1 MKKYVFKASGFLAA
15 VLFLAGCGVESG
27 NSGND
32 ENDGVEAEADNNGN
46 AEAEET
52 EENANNEAVE
62 AEYEW
67 QMGWNSG
74 LDDDSKGEAAKAFA
88 EYVVEASD
96 GRVDIEFFPN
106 ETYATS
112 PEMIDAVQV
121 GALDMAL
128 PGANELA
135 GLIPEYAALSLPF
148 LTEGAEEAHAV
159 LDGPVGDDLKA
170 LGEEQGFVTLND
182 VELGF
187 AQITNN
193 VRPIEEPSD
202 LEGMTIRSPNDV
214 SLIETFNALGSSVST
229 MAYTEIY
236 SGLSQ
241 GVIDGQFN
249 PLLSIYDQNMQEVQD
264 YLAVTNHTYYY
275 SYFIMNAD
283 LFNSLDDELQEI
295 IREGSERA
303 RDAAREFIA
312 SEEEAALERAED
324 EFEVVTY
331 PDLEPFQE
339 AVLPVYDEVADVMG
353 EEMIQD
359 MRDFLEE
366 YRNN

>member
-1 MKKYVFKASGFLAA
+1 MKKTYSLTAGAA
-15 VLFLAGCGVESG
+15 VFLFLSACGVESG
-27 NSGND
+27 ETNNAAQENEETNNSADNAAEESEND
-32 ENDGVEAEADNNGN
+32 EASNNSADAEH
-46 AEAEET
+46 
-52 EENANNEAVE
+52 V
-62 AEYEW
+62 W
-67 QMGWNSG
+67 QLGWNSG

-88 EYVVEASD
+88 EYVNEESD
-96 GRVDIEFFPN
+96 GRIDIEFFPN

-112 PEMIDAVQV
+112 PEMIEAVQV

-135 GLIPEYAALSLPF
+135 GVVPEYAALSLPF
-148 LTEGAEEAHAV
+148 LTEGFDEAHAI

-170 LGEEQGFVTLND
+170 MGEENGFITLND
-182 VELGF
+182 VEIGF

-193 VRPIEEPSD
+193 VRPIEEPED
-202 LEGMTIRSPNDV
+202 IEGLTIRSPNDV
-214 SLIETFNALGSSVST
+214 SLIETFNALGASVST

-264 YLAVTNHTYYY
+264 YLSITNHTYYY
-275 SYFIMNAD
+275 SYMIM
-283 LFNSLDDELQEI
+283 DDELFNGLDEELQQI
-295 IREGSERA
+295 VRDGSERG

-324 EFEVVTY
+324 EFEEVTY
-331 PDLEPFQE
+331 PDLPPFQE
-339 AVLPVYDEVADVMG
+339 AVEPVYTEVEDVMG
-353 EEMIQD
+353 AEIIQD

-366 YRNN
+366 YRNDQ

>member
-1 MKKYVFKASGFLAA
+1 MKKHVWKLSMFTATA
-15 VLFLAGCGVESG
+15 LFLSACGVESG
-27 NSGND
+27 NS
-32 ENDGVEAEADNNGN
+32 
-46 AEAEET
+46 
-52 EENANNEAVE
+52 ANNDDSEVNEANESNNESNNNSQTAEV
-62 AEYEW
+62 EYEW
-67 QMGWNSG
+67 QIGWNSG

-88 EYVVEASD
+88 EHVMEASN

-106 ETYATS
+106 ETYASS

-135 GLIPEYAALSLPF
+135 GAIPEYAALSLPF
-148 LTEGAEEAHAV
+148 LTLGFEEAHAV

-170 LGEEQGFVTLND
+170 MGEEQGFVTLND
-182 VELGF
+182 VEIGF
-187 AQITNN
+187 TQITNN

-202 LEGMTIRSPNDV
+202 LEGLAIRSPNDV

-229 MAYTEIY
+229 MDYTEIY

-264 YLAVTNHTYYY
+264 YLAITNHTYYY
-275 SYFIMNAD
+275 SYFIINAD
-283 LFNSLDDELQEI
+283 MFNSLDDELQEI
-295 IREGSERA
+295 VREGSEHA
-303 RDAAREFIA
+303 RDAARDFIA
-312 SEEEAALERAED
+312 GAEEEALERAKD

-339 AVLPVYDEVADVMG
+339 AVVPVYDEVADVMG
-353 EEMIQD
+353 EKIITD
-359 MRDFLEE
+359 MQDFLEE